1 MSRHAGPA
9 AILAVVTLFVVQ
21 ACDTPAPTAAD
32 GARSSAEAPGTP
44 IDARIA
50 SVPFDS
56 SNFVASITNPY
67 LPGVPGTAYHYIS
80 RTPDGVETNLVQVT
94 HGTKQILG
102 VTVRVIHDQVFLN
115 GELTEDTFDW
125 EAQDAAGNV
134 WYFGED
140 SKELEDGVVVSTE
153 GSWEAGKN
161 GAHPGIIMLAH
172 PKTGLTYV
180 QEDAPDVAE
189 DRAKA
194 LSLKASVSVPFGSFD
209 GCLQTME
216 WTLLEHGDR
225 EHKFY
230 CPGVGLVE
238 EAHPKGGR
246 ILNELVA
253 ITHF

>member
-1 MSRHAGPA
+1 
-9 AILAVVTLFVVQ
+9 
-21 ACDTPAPTAAD
+21 
-32 GARSSAEAPGTP
+32 
-44 IDARIA
+44 
-50 SVPFDS
+50 
-56 SNFVASITNPY
+56 
-67 LPGVPGTAYHYIS
+67 
-80 RTPDGVETNLVQVT
+80 
-94 HGTKQILG
+94 
-102 VTVRVIHDQVFLN
+102 
-115 GELTEDTFDW
+115 
-125 EAQDAAGNV
+125 
-134 WYFGED
+134 
-140 SKELEDGVVVSTE
+140 
-153 GSWEAGKN
+153 
-161 GAHPGIIMLAH
+161 MLAH